1 MVTNNIKR
9 IAGFVITICVMFS
22 STFITVTADGL
33 ESEDSLNDNENS
45 AILKAN
51 NDLLDTVYEMGD
63 YESYISGYLENGAQF
78 PDQEIVIDGK
88 NYLEKDD
95 SFYLE
100 DDGLCTL
107 EEGSVTYE
115 VEVQTEGFYN
125 ILLDYYP
132 LEGKN
137 NSIERIVYI
146 NGEIPFKNARYI
158 EFTRIW
164 ADAEEIKADSRDNDV
179 RPKQKECYM
188 WLQSYLK
195 DSDGYYEEPFC
206 FYFKKGTNTITFE
219 STKEPMKIGEIKLTK
234 AEETLSYSDYLS
246 INENSNKNTI
256 SDIQLK
262 VQGEDALYKSD
273 STLYP
278 ISDRTSPLSEPYS
291 PSKTRLNEIG
301 GSNWKKVGQWISWEI
316 EVPENGFYTL
326 ALRYRQNI
334 NTGVTVI
341 RSLSIDGETPFKEAQ
356 ELKFLYNNDWQL
368 KRLSP
373 MANEDE
379 ENPYMFYFEKGKHEI
394 RLEITL
400 GDELSEIIRRTDNSI
415 AELNRSYR
423 QLLMIIGSSADTM
436 RDYQL
441 EQKAPEAL
449 EILANQYEEI
459 KEIRELLNVY
469 TSGLGS
475 SSFAT
480 IDNLQNQLEKMIK
493 DPRTIAKQ
501 WSAFK
506 DNIVAL
512 GSWELSMKEQ
522 PLEIDYLL
530 LCSEDSKLPKAE
542 AGFFQKLYH
551 EFRKFMASFVEDY
564 DSIGEVYGEDS
575 LEVWILADGSNVTSM
590 TGGGRD
596 QATIIKQ
603 LADNYFVTDTSI
615 PVNIKLVNK
624 DVLLSA
630 TLAGRG
636 PDVAL
641 NVAGKE
647 PINYAL
653 RNAVADLTQFEDFE
667 EIKGWFHECAFDQ
680 FTFEDG
686 VYALP
691 QTMSFHVM
699 FYRADIL
706 KELGLSI
713 PSTWDEFYEALS
725 VIQKNNM
732 NVGIFPD
739 YTTFAMFL
747 YQHQGSY
754 YTEDGKESALSSEE
768 AVDAFRQWSGNY
780 VNYGMPVTFDFAN
793 RFRTGEM
800 PLAIGDYTN
809 YNYLSVFAPEIRGL
823 WGFTVVPGYETE
835 TLDEDGN
842 VVSVTTD
849 RSVSTWETAAIIM
862 ETSDQKEEAWE
873 FLKWWMSSDTQ
884 SDYGNEIESVLGV
897 SGRVATANLEA
908 LSNLPWSSKDYAQ
921 LMAQMEEVKAIPEI
935 PGSYYTERNIKNAFY
950 TVYNNN
956 EDPRETLQDIV
967 KTINSEID
975 AKREEFG
982 LPLREVKF
990 EN

>member
-1 MVTNNIKR
+1 MAHNYIKKIAVSLLTTCVILSSGQMSVLAESPSDSSLEESDDSTPVNN
-9 IAGFVITICVMFS
+9 S
-22 STFITVTADGL
+22 D
-33 ESEDSLNDNENS
+33 
-45 AILKAN
+45 
-51 NDLLDTVYEMGD
+51 DLLSTIHDTID
-63 YESYISGYLENGAQF
+63 YESYINGYLDKGAKY
-78 PDQEIVIDGK
+78 PDTEVVIDGK
-88 NYLEKDD
+88 DFAKADD
-95 SFYLE
+95 GFYIE

-115 VEVQTEGFYN
+115 FQVQEEGFYN
-125 ILLDYYP
+125 ILLDFYP
-132 LEGKN
+132 TKGKN
-137 NSIERIVYI
+137 NAIERIIYV
-146 NGEIPFKNARYI
+146 NGEIPFENASYI
-158 EFTRIW
+158 QLSRIW
-164 ADAEEIKADSRDNDV
+164 SDSEDIERDSRDNDV
-179 RPKQKECYM
+179 RPKQAECYM
-188 WLQSYLK
+188 SLQSYIK
-195 DSDGYYEEPFC
+195 DSDGYYEEPFY
-206 FYFKKGTNTITFE
+206 FYFQKGTNTLTFE
-219 STKEPMKIGEIKLTK
+219 STKEPMKIEKITLTQATEIPAYT
-234 AEETLSYSDYLS
+234 DYLT
-246 INENSNKNTI
+246 INGNGNTAGADVVI
-256 SDIQLK
+256 K
-262 VQGEDALYKSD
+262 VQGEDAAYKSD

-278 ISDRTSPLSEPYS
+278 VSDRTSPLSEPYS

-301 GSNWKKVGQWISWEI
+301 GNNWKKVGQWISWEI
-316 EVPENGFYTL
+316 EVPDDGYYTL
-326 ALRYRQNI
+326 AFRYRQNI

-341 RSLSIDGETPFKEAQ
+341 RSLSIDGEVPFKEAA

-373 MANEDE
+373 MANSEAD
-379 ENPYMFYFEKGKHEI
+379 NPYMFYLEKGKHEI
-394 RLEITL
+394 KLEITL
-400 GDELSEIIRRTDNSI
+400 GNELSEIIRRTDSCI
-415 AELNRSYR
+415 AQLNKCYR

-449 EILANQYEEI
+449 QILAEEYEEI
-459 KEIRELLNVY
+459 KEIRQLLTSY
-469 TSGLGS
+469 TSGLSS

-480 IDNLQNQLEKMIK
+480 IDNLQNQLEKMID

-506 DNIVAL
+506 DNIVSL

-530 LCSEDSKLPKAE
+530 LCGQDYTLPRAE
-542 AGFFQKLYH
+542 AGFFQKLFH
-551 EFRKFMASFVEDY
+551 EFKKFMASFVEDY

-603 LADNYFVTDTSI
+603 LADNYFVPDTSI

-641 NVAGKE
+641 GVAGKE

-667 EIKGWFHECAFDQ
+667 EVRGWFHENAFEQ

-713 PSTWDEFYEALS
+713 PNNWDEFYEALS

-754 YTEDGKESALSSEE
+754 YTEDGTASALNTEE
-768 AVDAFRQWSGNY
+768 AVDAFKQWSGNY

-823 WGFTVVPGYETE
+823 WGFTVVPGYEVNTYDAE
-835 TLDEDGN
+835 GN
-842 VVSVTTD
+842 ITSTRLD
-849 RSVSTWETAAIIM
+849 RSVSAWEMASIIM

-873 FLKWWMSSDTQ
+873 FLKWWMSSTTQ

-921 LMAQMEEVKAIPEI
+921 LMAQMQEVKAIPEI

-975 AKREEFG
+975 AKRQEFN
-982 LPLREVKF
+982 LPLRKVSDK
-990 EN
+990 

>member
-1 MVTNNIKR
+1 MAHNYIKKIAVSLLTTCVILSSGQMSALAESPSDSSLDESDDSTPVNN
-9 IAGFVITICVMFS
+9 S
-22 STFITVTADGL
+22 D
-33 ESEDSLNDNENS
+33 
-45 AILKAN
+45 
-51 NDLLDTVYEMGD
+51 DLLSTIHDTID
-63 YESYISGYLENGAQF
+63 YESYINGYLDKGAKY
-78 PDQEIVIDGK
+78 PDTEVVIDGK
-88 NYLEKDD
+88 DFAKADD
-95 SFYLE
+95 GFYIE

-115 VEVQTEGFYN
+115 FQVQEEGFYN

-132 LEGKN
+132 TKGKN
-137 NSIERIVYI
+137 NAIERIIYV
-146 NGEIPFKNARYI
+146 NGEIPFENASYI
-158 EFTRIW
+158 QLSRIW
-164 ADAEEIKADSRDNDV
+164 SDSEDIERDSRDNDV
-179 RPKQKECYM
+179 RPKQAECYM
-188 WLQSYLK
+188 SLQSYIK
-195 DSDGYYEEPFC
+195 DSDGYYEEPFY
-206 FYFKKGTNTITFE
+206 FYFQKGTNTLTFE
-219 STKEPMKIGEIKLTK
+219 STKEPMKIEKITLTQATEIPAYT
-234 AEETLSYSDYLS
+234 DYLT
-246 INENSNKNTI
+246 INGNGNTAGADVVI
-256 SDIQLK
+256 K
-262 VQGEDALYKSD
+262 VQGEDAAYKSD

-278 ISDRTSPLSEPYS
+278 VSDRTSPLSEPYS

-301 GSNWKKVGQWISWEI
+301 GNNWKKVGQWISWEI
-316 EVPENGFYTL
+316 EVPDDGYYTL
-326 ALRYRQNI
+326 AFRYRQNI

-341 RSLSIDGETPFKEAQ
+341 RSLSIDGEVPFKEAA

-373 MANEDE
+373 MANSEAD
-379 ENPYMFYFEKGKHEI
+379 NPYMFYLEKGKHEI
-394 RLEITL
+394 KLEITL
-400 GDELSEIIRRTDNSI
+400 GNELSEIIRRTDSCI
-415 AELNRSYR
+415 AQLNKCYR

-449 EILANQYEEI
+449 QILAEEYEEI
-459 KEIRELLNVY
+459 KEIRQLLTSY
-469 TSGLGS
+469 TSGLSS

-480 IDNLQNQLEKMIK
+480 IDNLQNQLEKMID

-506 DNIVAL
+506 DNIVSL

-530 LCSEDSKLPKAE
+530 LCGQDYTLPRAE
-542 AGFFQKLYH
+542 AGFFQKLFH
-551 EFRKFMASFVEDY
+551 EFKKFMASFVEDY

-603 LADNYFVTDTSI
+603 LADNYFVPDTSI

-641 NVAGKE
+641 GVAGKE

-667 EIKGWFHECAFDQ
+667 EVRGWFHENAFEQ
-680 FTFEDG
+680 FTFEGG

-713 PSTWDEFYEALS
+713 PNNWDEFYEALS

-754 YTEDGKESALSSEE
+754 YTEDGTASALNTEE
-768 AVDAFRQWSGNY
+768 AVDAFKQWSGNY

-823 WGFTVVPGYETE
+823 WGFTVVPGYEVNTYDAE
-835 TLDEDGN
+835 GN
-842 VVSVTTD
+842 ITSTRLD
-849 RSVSTWETAAIIM
+849 RSVSAWEMASIIM

-873 FLKWWMSSDTQ
+873 FLKWWMSSTTQ

-921 LMAQMEEVKAIPEI
+921 LMAQMQEVKAIPEI

-975 AKREEFG
+975 AKRQEFN
-982 LPLREVKF
+982 LPLRKVSDK
-990 EN
+990 